1 MNKNNDSIKE
11 LSTTNL
17 AKELKISTRDM
28 FQELVENGLIV
39 KTNSGWELTPA
50 GKSKGG
56 IYKKS
61 ERIGRYIVWPSSIRA
76 ELDENREDE
85 QSGLVTATSIGKRF
99 NMSAKRVNSMKRKR
113 VPFYISDHRIAGGLL
128 WEFKDSHGSALF
140 G

>member
-1 MNKNNDSIKE
+1 MNKNNESIKE

-39 KTNSGWELTPA
+39 KTSSGWELTPA

-61 ERIGRYIVWPSSIRA
+61 
-76 ELDENREDE
+76 
-85 QSGLVTATSIGKRF
+85 K
-99 NMSAKRVNSMKRKR
+99 NS
-113 VPFYISDHRIAGGLL
+113 VGI
-128 WEFKDSHGSALF
+128 
-140 G
+140 